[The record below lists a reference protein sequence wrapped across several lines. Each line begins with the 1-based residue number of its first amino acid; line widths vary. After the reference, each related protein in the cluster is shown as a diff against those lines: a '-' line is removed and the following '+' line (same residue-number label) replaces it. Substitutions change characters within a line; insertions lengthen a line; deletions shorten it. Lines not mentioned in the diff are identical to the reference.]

1 MQLAEIDHES
11 GDQLGPEV
19 LALWGPP
26 QPEEVAYTAER
37 KASTSSNRTM
47 SPVAAKPGPPPVSPK
62 VCRHCGFWIRK
73 LFCIVLPVCGVR
85 WRWCLDKTNL
95 TC

>member
-19 LALWGPP
+19 LALLGPP

-62 VCRHCGFWIRK
+62 VCRYCSFWIRK
-73 LFCIVLPVCGVR
+73 LLFYRFACL
-85 WRWCLDKTNL
+85 WCQMALVSRL
-95 TC
+95 T